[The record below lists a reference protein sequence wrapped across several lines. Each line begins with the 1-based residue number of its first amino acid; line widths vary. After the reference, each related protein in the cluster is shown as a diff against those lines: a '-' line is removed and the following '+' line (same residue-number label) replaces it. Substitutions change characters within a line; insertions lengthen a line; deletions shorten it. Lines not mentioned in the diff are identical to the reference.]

1 MEDNKEIEIDQ
12 EYVEPAGWKQ
22 YAGQYS
28 SYWEQRCVYLTYPY
42 KFAWPPVDNY
52 VYKSLYLPYKKHPQS
67 LQQNELRNVSGS

>member
-28 SYWEQRCVYLTYPY
+28 SYWE
-42 KFAWPPVDNY
+42 
-52 VYKSLYLPYKKHPQS
+52 
-67 LQQNELRNVSGS
+67 